1 MFHPYLFELYLYQR
15 VSEMT
20 MTNQCNWCSDELAE
34 EILDQSTVMEVDA
47 GTAVMNPGD
56 PVEGA
61 YILELGAVKLFRICG
76 DGNRHVLYLLRKDGM
91 CALSTLTSLTGGTMD
106 ILAEAEVPTK
116 IRVLPKELTDRLFVE
131 NEEWRN
137 MVLHSIRTSWQDSM
151 GMLDQVAFKPLKGR
165 LESYLQTHSQLSDRQ
180 IVTKSHAEI
189 AEELYVSR
197 EAVSRTLK
205 TMENEGMVRLGHG
218 SIKVIDIQES
228 NCQS

>member
-1 MFHPYLFELYLYQR
+1 
-15 VSEMT
+15 MT
-20 MTNQCNWCSDELAE
+20 MTNQCNWCSDELAA
-34 EILDQSTVMEVDA
+34 EILEQSTVMEVA
-47 GTAVMNPGD
+47 PGTVVMNPGD

-61 YILELGAVKLFRICG
+61 YILEQGAVKLFRICEY
-76 DGNRHVLYLLRKDGM
+76 GNRHLLYLLRKDGM

-106 ILAEAEVPTK
+106 ILAEAEVSTT
-116 IRVLPKELTDRLFVE
+116 IRVIPKELADRLFVE

-137 MVLHSIRTSWQDSM
+137 MVLHSIRTSWQDAM
-151 GMLDQVAFKPLKGR
+151 NMLDQVAFKPLKGR
-165 LESYLQTHSQLSDRQ
+165 LESYLHTHSQLSARQ

-205 TMENEGMVRLGHG
+205 TMENEGMVHLGHG
-218 SIKVIDIQES
+218 SIKVIDIQTS

>member
-1 MFHPYLFELYLYQR
+1 
-15 VSEMT
+15 
-20 MTNQCNWCSDELAE
+20 
-34 EILDQSTVMEVDA
+34 
-47 GTAVMNPGD
+47 
-56 PVEGA
+56 
-61 YILELGAVKLFRICG
+61 
-76 DGNRHVLYLLRKDGM
+76 
-91 CALSTLTSLTGGTMD
+91 MD

>member
-1 MFHPYLFELYLYQR
+1 
-15 VSEMT
+15 MT
-20 MTNQCNWCSDELAE
+20 TTNQCNWCSEELAA

-47 GTAVMNPGD
+47 GTVVMNPGD

-61 YILELGAVKLFRICG
+61 YILERGAIKLFRICE
-76 DGNRHVLYLLRKDGM
+76 DGNRHLLYLLRKDGM

-106 ILAEAEVPTK
+106 ILVEAEVPTK
-116 IRVLPKELTDRLFVE
+116 IRVLPKELADRLFVE

-165 LESYLQTHSQLSDRQ
+165 IESYLQTHSQLSVRQ

-205 TMENEGMVRLGHG
+205 TMENEGMVHLGHG
-218 SIKVIDIQES
+218 SIKVIDIPES

>member
-1 MFHPYLFELYLYQR
+1 
-15 VSEMT
+15 
-20 MTNQCNWCSDELAE
+20 
-34 EILDQSTVMEVDA
+34 MEVDA
-47 GTAVMNPGD
+47 GTVVMNPGD

-61 YILELGAVKLFRICG
+61 YILERGAIKLFRICE
-76 DGNRHVLYLLRKDGM
+76 DGNRHLLYLLRKDGM

-106 ILAEAEVPTK
+106 ILVEAEVPTK
-116 IRVLPKELTDRLFVE
+116 IRVLPKELADRLFVE

-137 MVLHSIRTSWQDSM
+137 VVLHSIRTSWQDSM

-165 LESYLQTHSQLSDRQ
+165 IESYLQTHSQLSVRQ

-205 TMENEGMVRLGHG
+205 TMENEGMVHLGHG
-218 SIKVIDIQES
+218 SIKVIDIPES